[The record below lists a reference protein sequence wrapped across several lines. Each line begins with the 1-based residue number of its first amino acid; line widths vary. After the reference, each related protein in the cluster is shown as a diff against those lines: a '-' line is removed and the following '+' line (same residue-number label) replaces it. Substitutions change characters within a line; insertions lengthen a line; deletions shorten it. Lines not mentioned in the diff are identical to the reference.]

1 MQNVNRRLQEAL
13 ENRSTYCYENGVLI
27 NNLDIKDQKELDETE
42 ASITYLA
49 LNKLMLE
56 NQDFK
61 FDVIYY
67 LNIHKAI
74 FSSIYPFAG
83 DIRMENIT
91 KDNTTFCR
99 PEYIVNYL
107 SYLLEEMEKKSRR
120 ITSIDEYITFL
131 AHYYSELNL
140 VHPFREGNGR
150 TLREFLRQMVEY
162 LNKYL
167 NFEPLELDYSKVDG
181 ILRKKIID
189 GSRIAAT
196 TDDITLLKEFFTGVL
211 SYKEKINIR

>member
-1 MQNVNRRLQEAL
+1 MKELRYTWRKTVQNVNRRLQEAL
-13 ENRSTYCYENGVLI
+13 ENESTYCYENGVLI

-74 FSSIYPFAG
+74 FSSIYLFAG

-91 KDNTTFCR
+91 KDNTPFCR

-107 SYLLEEMEKKSRR
+107 SYLLEEMEKS
-120 ITSIDEYITFL
+120 
-131 AHYYSELNL
+131 HVELHQLTN
-140 VHPFREGNGR
+140 
-150 TLREFLRQMVEY
+150 
-162 LNKYL
+162 
-167 NFEPLELDYSKVDG
+167 
-181 ILRKKIID
+181 IL
-189 GSRIAAT
+189 
-196 TDDITLLKEFFTGVL
+196 LF
-211 SYKEKINIR
+211 

>member
-67 LNIHKAI
+67 LNIH
-74 FSSIYPFAG
+74 
-83 DIRMENIT
+83 
-91 KDNTTFCR
+91 
-99 PEYIVNYL
+99 
-107 SYLLEEMEKKSRR
+107 
-120 ITSIDEYITFL
+120 
-131 AHYYSELNL
+131 
-140 VHPFREGNGR
+140 
-150 TLREFLRQMVEY
+150 
-162 LNKYL
+162 
-167 NFEPLELDYSKVDG
+167 
-181 ILRKKIID
+181 
-189 GSRIAAT
+189 
-196 TDDITLLKEFFTGVL
+196 
-211 SYKEKINIR
+211 